1 MKIWIPIVCLLII
14 ANGCKQ
20 KPQQADKN
28 TLVSDTAAFYPIAP
42 FFQEQI
48 EETDLN
54 NLPRHCT
61 HTTDQKKRTVELSRD
76 SFLLL
81 CKNFQVPVNVFT
93 TQKHFYKESILQDL
107 STNSYTLSYRS
118 INQSCTAVE
127 YLDILLNDQT
137 KRVKRV
143 EMQRT
148 FEKDSITT
156 TEHLSWRTDKGFIIS
171 SKQTNPQG
179 AIHTEIW
186 EVDWEREKK
195 SAQ

>member
-1 MKIWIPIVCLLII
+1 MKIWIPIVSMLII

-20 KPQQADKN
+20 KPQQTDN
-28 TLVSDTAAFYPIAP
+28 NILTSDTAAFYPIAP

-54 NLPRHCT
+54 NLPRHCS
-61 HTTDQKKRTVELSRD
+61 HTIDQQKRTVELSRD

-81 CKNFQVPVNVFT
+81 CKNFQIPVNVFT

-118 INQSCTAVE
+118 INPSCTAVE

-171 SKQTNPQG
+171 SKQSNQQG
-179 AIHTEIW
+179 AIHTEVW
-186 EVDWEREKK
+186 EVDWERGKK
-195 SAQ
+195 SAL